1 MVVTFYKTKLNT
13 QNRCYGAEQYDN
25 YLLGCE
31 KIDVTLSH
39 DIIPNQSFNIETTTG
54 MWGYN
59 YITYTYKGYLF
70 GAFVDSINI
79 QAISG
84 TTVIYHSTDNW
95 YFTLKNIGINNID
108 FHGRVMRG
116 HVRDTDANHKPIL
129 DNTTL
134 TAEEVFNNANLKF
147 YDFTNCIGGDT
158 NPLSEKIFN
167 ETWYLYIY
175 FATPSKVLSGEYDQS
190 QYIGG
195 NKYLSNNG
203 LTLCYPVYIFDDDF
217 YICKVTN
224 GVLQKDIR
232 ISELTNSN
240 ITAITL
246 SKVPPDSG
254 VFFYQYSDTEIRF
267 SDLAG
272 VIYSTDW
279 TETAREGLPSYAS
292 IPRWFSPVNVNL
304 YRYFENGEEF
314 DFSNLIGNSIINT
327 DNYDEYLKQIPK
339 FTSLVYNPHYFGGSI
354 IDIFKIEG
362 VFPLKVT
369 ISLDLTSYILIKDV
383 SNLKGNRNISI
394 IQNALIFAPDTVL
407 DYWSRLNALQTANA
421 GKIQENAGINQGV
434 NNVGSIVKKS
444 AGVID
449 SIGKTIGAGLKLDYG
464 GVFSGLGSIASSG
477 TDIVTSAM
485 NMERNMENADLTSEN
500 GRIIQEVANYQYDTG
515 NTYSEQGAGYYNSYK
530 APSFITIIDNSLN
543 YKQICTNLHRYGYN
557 TFLQLD
563 DVYFNHVR
571 EHFNYIK
578 CSEVEVTGVTS
589 DIADDISNMFLKGVH
604 LWQDDVE
611 NFERTNYSKG
621 EWNV

>member
-1 MVVTFYKTKLNT
+1 MVVTFYKTKLDK
-13 QNRCYGAEQYDN
+13 QNRCYGGVQYDN
-25 YLLGCE
+25 YLSGCE

-39 DIIPNQSFNIETTTG
+39 DIIPNQPFNIETSSG

-84 TTVIYHSTDNW
+84 TTVIYHSIDNW
-95 YFTLKNIGINNID
+95 YFTLKNIGVNNID

-116 HVRDTDANHKPIL
+116 HVRDTDASHKPIL

-147 YDFTNCIGGDT
+147 YDFTNCMGGDT
-158 NPLSEKIFN
+158 NPATEKVFN

-175 FATPSKVLSGEYDQS
+175 FATPSKVLSGEYAQS
-190 QYIGG
+190 QYIDG

-217 YICKVTN
+217 YICKVNN
-224 GVLQKDIR
+224 GVLQKDIK

-246 SKVPPDSG
+246 SKVSPNNG
-254 VFFYQYSDTEIRF
+254 VFFYQYSDTEIRL
-267 SDLAG
+267 SDVAG
-272 VIYSTDW
+272 IMRKAEWLD
-279 TETAREGLPSYAS
+279 TAQDGLPSYAS
-292 IPRWFSPVNVNL
+292 IPQSFTPVFVNV

-314 DFSNLIGNSIINT
+314 DFSNLMGNPIIKT

-354 IDIFKIEG
+354 IDTFKFENNA
-362 VFPLKVT
+362 PLKVT

-383 SNLKGNRNISI
+383 RNLKGNRNISI
-394 IQNALIFAPDTVL
+394 IQNTLVFAPDTVL
-407 DYWSRLNALQTANA
+407 DYWSRLNTLQTANA
-421 GKIQENAGINQGV
+421 GRIQENAGINQGISAI
-434 NNVGSIVKKS
+434 GSMVKS
-444 AGVID
+444 STGVIS
-449 SIGKTIGAGLKLDYG
+449 SIGKILGAAAGKDAG
-464 GVFSGLGSIASSG
+464 GIISGVSGLISTG
-477 TDIVTSAM
+477 TDTTVNALNLGRT
-485 NMERNMENADLTSEN
+485 RENAELSAEN
-500 GRIIQEVANYQYDTG
+500 GRMIQEVANFQYNTG
-515 NTYSEQGAGYYNSYK
+515 ITQSEKGAGYYNSYK
-530 APSFITIIDNSLN
+530 ATSFISIIDNSDN

-578 CSEVEVTGVTS
+578 CSEIEVTGVPA
-589 DIADDISNMFLKGVH
+589 DIADDISNMFLNGVH